1 MKKTKSFPVAVALMG
16 LGAASSFAEIKI
28 NDNLS
33 TSGFLDMSING
44 CSPERRRCDPER
56 FVRSVRIGL
65 HVQVRRHQRARGR
78 QCNADCPDAAGS
90 PIGDTA
96 SFSTPTSAV
105 YLEQGFVNYTMGG
118 FGVTAGRFLSSS
130 GYEAA
135 EPTGMFQYSYS
146 KTLVYGYYQ
155 NGLALSYSTPM
166 FGLYGA
172 VVSDLWNPQE
182 FELLNSAGFEGQ
194 ITLTPVEGITAKVA
208 YLYQIY
214 DEDRHRRRIPVPA
227 QCLGAVCQ
235 RTPHRRGGIQ
245 PADGLGH
252 RGTTIDD
259 ASGMGWLGLVN
270 YKITDKVATTFRY
283 SAWSSRFDDVR
294 RRTPKSP
301 SAPAT
306 RSAATGWSLPKSSR
320 SWIEG
325 SHQLRSGKHLRVLM
339 YWGAFLRVG
348 ASFSIRELP

>member
-16 LGAASSFAEIKI
+16 LGAASSYAEIKI

-44 CSPERRRCDPER
+44 AAPSEGDATLNASFDQFELDFMYKFGEISARADVNATPAARSP
-56 FVRSVRIGL
+56 
-65 HVQVRRHQRARGR
+65 
-78 QCNADCPDAAGS
+78 GS
-90 PIGDTA
+90 PIADT
-96 SFSTPTSAV
+96 SGKVSSSTV
-105 YLEQGFVNYTMGG
+105 YLEQGFVNYTKGG

-194 ITLTPVEGITAKVA
+194 VTLTPVEGITAKVA

-214 DEDRHRRRIPVPA
+214 DEAVTNDESQSLLNAWA
-227 QCLGAVCQ
+227 QYAKGPLTLAAEFNLLTDWAIAG
-235 RTPHRRGGIQ
+235 TPI
-245 PADGLGH
+245 
-252 RGTTIDD
+252 TD

-270 YKITDKVATTFRY
+270 YKITDKIAATVRY
-283 SAWSSRFDDVR
+283 SGIKFEDADDPDTEV
-294 RRTPKSP
+294 TFSP
-301 SAPAT
+301 SYAI
-306 RSAATGWSLPKSSR
+306 TGNWLALAEVKQELDKEITSYALESTF
-320 SWIEG
+320 
-325 SHQLRSGKHLRVLM
+325 
-339 YWGAFLRVG
+339 AF
-348 ASFSIRELP
+348 